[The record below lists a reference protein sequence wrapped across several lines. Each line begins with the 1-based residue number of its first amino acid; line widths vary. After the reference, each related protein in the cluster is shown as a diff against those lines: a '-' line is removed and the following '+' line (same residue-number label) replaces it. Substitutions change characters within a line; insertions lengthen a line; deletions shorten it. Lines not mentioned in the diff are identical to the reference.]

1 MSWSQIEAV
10 TSDVS
15 VGVEGLSGEARVL
28 EVPAKGVTS
37 EMLSDLTTKLRK
49 ERKAKAVSAD
59 PINSPSHYK
68 VGGIETIDFIEAKD
82 LGYNLGNVVKYITR
96 AHHKG
101 ELLQDLK
108 KAQWYLNREVGKLE
122 EK

>member
-1 MSWSQIEAV
+1 MSWTEIQAL

-15 VGVEGLSGEARVL
+15 VGAIGVEAETMVL
-28 EVPAKGVTS
+28 EVPKPKKV
-37 EMLSDLTTKLRK
+37 KV
-49 ERKAKAVSAD
+49 KAVSLD
-59 PINSPSHYK
+59 PVNSPSHYK

-82 LGYNLGNVVKYITR
+82 LGYNLGNVVKYVTR

-108 KAQWYLNREVGKLE
+108 KAQWYLNREVSKLE

>member
-1 MSWSQIEAV
+1 MSWSQVEAV
-10 TSDVS
+10 TSNVTVD
-15 VGVEGLSGEARVL
+15 VEGVGGEINVVL
-28 EVPAKGVTS
+28 ERPKP
-37 EMLSDLTTKLRK
+37 K
-49 ERKAKAVSAD
+49 KAKAVSAD

-108 KAQWYLNREVGKLE
+108 KAQWYLNREVTKLE

>member
-1 MSWSQIEAV
+1 MSWEEIKEVPNGGVTIEAEG
-10 TSDVS
+10 
-15 VGVEGLSGEARVL
+15 VGAEIKIMEA
-28 EVPAKGVTS
+28 PKPK
-37 EMLSDLTTKLRK
+37 KLRMK
-49 ERKAKAVSAD
+49 STSSD
-59 PINSPSHYK
+59 PVNSPSHYK

-108 KAQWYLNREVGKLE
+108 KAQWYLNREVSKLE

>member
-1 MSWSQIEAV
+1 MSWSQIEAL

-15 VGVEGLSGEARVL
+15 VGTVGVEGETRVL
-28 EVPAKGVTS
+28 EVPKPNVLEVRRPKAKI
-37 EMLSDLTTKLRK
+37 
-49 ERKAKAVSAD
+49 KAVSLD
-59 PINSPSHYK
+59 PVNSPSHYK

>member
-1 MSWSQIEAV
+1 MSWTEIQEVANDV
-10 TSDVS
+10 TVS
-15 VGVEGLSGEARVL
+15 GVAGDAIVETMVHEI
-28 EVPAKGVTS
+28 
-37 EMLSDLTTKLRK
+37 TTKPK
-49 ERKAKAVSAD
+49 KAKVKAVSLD
-59 PINSPSHYK
+59 PVNSPSHYK

-82 LGYNLGNVVKYITR
+82 LGYNLGNVVKYVTR

-108 KAQWYLNREVGKLE
+108 KAQWYLNREVSKLE